1 MPDSCVSSTCLSD
14 ISYQVFETMKET
26 TILFLFKS
34 FHSARKGN
42 VPFFPIVLVL
52 ICNTFCKKRE
62 HEFGLKQSSSNF
74 SILTS
79 LLVLLLAHLKRP
91 WCWKRLRAGG
101 EGDNRGW
108 DGWMAS
114 PTQWTWVSVNSR
126 SWWWTGRPGVLRFMG
141 SQRTGHDWATE
152 LNWLLA

>member
-62 HEFGLKQSSSNF
+62 HEFGLKAVFLKFLHSHF
-74 SILTS
+74 SFGLTFGS
-79 LLVLLLAHLKRP
+79 FEETLMLEKI
-91 WCWKRLRAGG
+91 
-101 EGDNRGW
+101 EGR
-108 DGWMAS
+108 
-114 PTQWTWVSVNSR
+114 R
-126 SWWWTGRPGVLRFMG
+126 
-141 SQRTGHDWATE
+141 
-152 LNWLLA
+152 